1 MDNKFEMKDIKEKK
15 VEIKNENFDRKN
27 EDCKFEN
34 IDEIFNLKK
43 KFSKLIFN
51 YQLFFLIIS
60 FLLILISSFLLFKS
74 YKSFYDKKSKFK
86 THIKEIG
93 FNVIISGF
101 LFSFIPVFIIKKLIP
116 RYSIIVISIYYF
128 IIFFFNNG
136 NTYEDHGI
144 YNNIG
149 FFFVTLYFYTIY
161 LSLIWI
167 IKKIRNKNLFI
178 LFIFISL
185 LIILFF
191 LFILIHIYNNNF
203 LNKIEPIIIIKL
215 EDDNVNEILI
225 DPQKECLK
233 WGYGLG
239 GKRLENKEESLKNN
253 NSCYM
258 QYPNKCYRFIY
269 DNVFDY
275 SKKENINC
283 PKLNINSREKLI
295 NTLKIYN
302 NYDFSSTYNFGY
314 PKTNIMQSNNERII
328 TNFGRLVL
336 SNIYDLDKTENNKKN
351 PEISLSFD
359 KEGKG
364 TVKINIERNE
374 TLIKEKRLKYEK
386 IKNKI
391 KYENIFIIYLDS
403 LGRELFY
410 RKLPKTR
417 KIFENYYW
425 DNKNKLKK
433 ATSFQFFKYQNFAGW
448 TDINVTP
455 MMYGKKFMETG
466 YNIVDYYNKRGY
478 ISLQAGGDCTQT
490 LFALFDWNVNTLKG
504 FYFDYELI
512 SLFCDPNF
520 IDLNDPY
527 SDNNNKFGPY
537 SIIRNCLYGKD
548 YFEYIFEYA
557 KQFIYQYK
565 DQPKFM
571 RIFFEDA
578 HEDTQEKIKY
588 IDNSLSDFIQNIID
602 DYFNE
607 RNLIIF
613 VSDHGRSIH
622 NFEQT
627 FIADDGIIE
636 KPIGVLFLIYNDN
649 DNYYNKSGLILNEQ
663 KFVTP
668 YDIFMTM
675 LLNFDDINENDKN
688 NKGQELD
695 VEIDGMKRNCYTY
708 DDYNVKDEKTQT
720 FCRCIN
726 F

>member
-149 FFFVTLYFYTIY
+149 FFFVTLYFSTIY

-258 QYPNKCYRFIY
+258 QYPNKCYRFIS

-275 SKKENINC
+275 
-283 PKLNINSREKLI
+283 
-295 NTLKIYN
+295 
-302 NYDFSSTYNFGY
+302 
-314 PKTNIMQSNNERII
+314 
-328 TNFGRLVL
+328 
-336 SNIYDLDKTENNKKN
+336 
-351 PEISLSFD
+351 
-359 KEGKG
+359 
-364 TVKINIERNE
+364 
-374 TLIKEKRLKYEK
+374 
-386 IKNKI
+386 
-391 KYENIFIIYLDS
+391 
-403 LGRELFY
+403 
-410 RKLPKTR
+410 
-417 KIFENYYW
+417 
-425 DNKNKLKK
+425 
-433 ATSFQFFKYQNFAGW
+433 
-448 TDINVTP
+448 
-455 MMYGKKFMETG
+455 
-466 YNIVDYYNKRGY
+466 
-478 ISLQAGGDCTQT
+478 
-490 LFALFDWNVNTLKG
+490 
-504 FYFDYELI
+504 
-512 SLFCDPNF
+512 
-520 IDLNDPY
+520 
-527 SDNNNKFGPY
+527 
-537 SIIRNCLYGKD
+537 
-548 YFEYIFEYA
+548 
-557 KQFIYQYK
+557 
-565 DQPKFM
+565 
-571 RIFFEDA
+571 
-578 HEDTQEKIKY
+578 
-588 IDNSLSDFIQNIID
+588 
-602 DYFNE
+602 
-607 RNLIIF
+607 
-613 VSDHGRSIH
+613 
-622 NFEQT
+622 
-627 FIADDGIIE
+627 
-636 KPIGVLFLIYNDN
+636 
-649 DNYYNKSGLILNEQ
+649 
-663 KFVTP
+663 
-668 YDIFMTM
+668 
-675 LLNFDDINENDKN
+675 
-688 NKGQELD
+688 
-695 VEIDGMKRNCYTY
+695 
-708 DDYNVKDEKTQT
+708 
-720 FCRCIN
+720 
-726 F
+726 